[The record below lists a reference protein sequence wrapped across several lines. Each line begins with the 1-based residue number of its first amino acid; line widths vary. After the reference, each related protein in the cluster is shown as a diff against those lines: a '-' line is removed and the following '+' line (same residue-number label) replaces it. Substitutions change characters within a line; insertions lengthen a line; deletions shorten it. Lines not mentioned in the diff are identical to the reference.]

1 MNGSNQYRI
10 CENIDGKFKVQ
21 MLKKISVFGFIL
33 YKYWKDILYEWLG
46 YWSLEI
52 FDSYE
57 EAQKEL
63 NITLE
68 EEKKQKQWGGEWKCK
83 GIIS

>member
-1 MNGSNQYRI
+1 MNGSNKYRI

-21 MLKKISVFGFIL
+21 MLRKISIFGFVL
-33 YKYWKDILYEWLG
+33 YQYWKDILYRW
-46 YWSLEI
+46 YPSFWSLEI

-68 EEKKQKQWGGEWKCK
+68 KEKKQKQWGGEWKCK
-83 GIIS
+83 GVI